1 MPDKLASV
9 VAIAPGRK
17 RVSHETELIT
27 ELQRSIADLHVP
39 VFSGQGAKNKFDVLG
54 WELPLS
60 RQFQNGDLRIEA
72 PTTTVIVEAESGG
85 GVTNLVKYWPLLRSG
100 ALTKRLVILHFY
112 MLSSPADYIA
122 HRKLWSFLVDRMAE
136 DLTSNSVGRPERW
149 DAQLATYRKGEP
161 LDEVT
166 TLLRRT
172 IAGVP
177 ECGKT

>member
-1 MPDKLASV
+1 V

-100 ALTKRLVILHFY
+100 
-112 MLSSPADYIA
+112 DYIA